1 MKKKMF
7 LCRVFFGAEAAAP
20 PRWQGNV
27 PDRGHLQEHI
37 YRNTAAPKNTEKK
50 MVFTTFTGRRQIIP
64 SQMEVAPLHCTVDIT
79 QKRSRSKNTKKIENM

>member
-1 MKKKMF
+1 MF

-37 YRNTAAPKNTEKK
+37 YRNKAAPKNTEKK
-50 MVFTTFTGRRQIIP
+50 MNLTTKTKLTGTRQTKAIYKK
-64 SQMEVAPLHCTVDIT
+64 MAAP
-79 QKRSRSKNTKKIENM
+79 KNTDKKMVQRQNFGCM

>member
-1 MKKKMF
+1 MF

-50 MVFTTFTGRRQIIP
+50 MNL
-64 SQMEVAPLHCTVDIT
+64 S
-79 QKRSRSKNTKKIENM
+79 TKTKLWLCVTMKICEQVLFL